1 MEAFSSED
9 IWNLLNRGDDLRPGV
24 SFQLPLDS
32 QHFSIAISIPY
43 LGVEKEISP
52 LTRSARGPGEASAP
66 ARQLSGASGGLDQL
80 GLKRLEGLTDFG
92 EGRRL
97 SWPRESSRL
106 TPNRYSNVDN
116 LQGNSVDEH
125 FILKHRAGIILLN
138 TSTSSGDD
146 GGGDDGGGDD
156 GGGGDGGGEGVG
168 DKGMGDKGM
177 GLLPLFWPNPVL
189 IFHNILQQRHWRFS
203 DPVTIKTRTVCL
215 CSLIRK
221 AQTLSMPFSMYYRT
235 R

>member
-9 IWNLLNRGDDLRPGV
+9 IWNLLNRGDDLRLGV

-32 QHFSIAISIPY
+32 HHFSIAISIPY

-106 TPNRYSNVDN
+106 TQNRYSNVDN

-146 GGGDDGGGDD
+146 GGG
-156 GGGGDGGGEGVG
+156 EGVG
-168 DKGMGDKGM
+168 DKGMRDKGM
-177 GLLPLFWPNPVL
+177 GLLPLFLSNPVL

-203 DPVTIKTRTVCL
+203 DPVTIKARTVCL

>member
-9 IWNLLNRGDDLRPGV
+9 IWNLLNRGDDLRLGV

-43 LGVEKEISP
+43 LGMEKEINP

-106 TPNRYSNVDN
+106 TQNRYSNVDN

-146 GGGDDGGGDD
+146 GGGED
-156 GGGGDGGGEGVG
+156 VG
-168 DKGMGDKGM
+168 DKGMRDKGM
-177 GLLPLFWPNPVL
+177 GLLPLFLSNPVL
-189 IFHNILQQRHWRFS
+189 IFHNILQQKHWRFS